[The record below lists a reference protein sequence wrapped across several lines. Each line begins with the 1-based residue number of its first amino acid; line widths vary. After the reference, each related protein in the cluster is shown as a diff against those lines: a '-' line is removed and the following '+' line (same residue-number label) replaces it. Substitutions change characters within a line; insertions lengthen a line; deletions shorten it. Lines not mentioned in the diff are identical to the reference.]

1 MLLDFVFFPPEINS
15 ALMYGGAGSG
25 PLLAAAAAWDGLAA
39 DMWASASSFDSV
51 VSGLAAN
58 GQWIG
63 PSSESMTQAAAP
75 YLQWLH
81 TAAAHASMSAVQAR
95 VAATSYESAFAATVP
110 PAAIAAN
117 RIQLMTL
124 IATNIL
130 GQNTAAIAM
139 TEFEYIQMW
148 LQDVLAMFG
157 YHAGAQSVMS
167 ALPSIGSAP
176 SSLAGLFTTPLST
189 LASQFTGAL
198 SSLGGQI
205 FGPGFS
211 SAVTAIQSA
220 LSQVGSIVTSAP
232 VSSLMSA
239 AQIGMYP
246 ASALMPPMM
255 ALSQGTAPVT
265 SLAGAT
271 SVAATGASQTV
282 GSTGP
287 AMRMMSGDGSW
298 GSSISAGLGRARLV
312 GAISVPPVWQG
323 STPAPIV
330 SSAMAGAGAS
340 GAAVEPAGT
349 TSGMPMP
356 ARAGAGHDKPAEMV
370 GRGGTS
376 QTHVVQ
382 TRPKVV
388 PRKGA

>member
-1 MLLDFVFFPPEINS
+1 MVLDFAFLPPEINS
-15 ALMYGGAGSG
+15 ALMYAGAGSG

-51 VSGLAAN
+51 VSGLASN
-58 GQWIG
+58 GQWTG

-117 RIQLMTL
+117 RIQLMVL

-130 GQNTAAIAM
+130 GQNTAAIAA
-139 TEFEYIQMW
+139 TEFEYIEMW
-148 LQDVLAMFG
+148 LQDVMAMFG
-157 YHAGAQSVMS
+157 YHAGAQSVMA
-167 ALPSIGSAP
+167 ALPSISSAP
-176 SSLAGLFTTPLST
+176 SSLAGLLTTPLST
-189 LASQFTGAL
+189 LASQFAGAL
-198 SSLGGQI
+198 SSVGGQI

-220 LSQVGSIVTSAP
+220 LTQVGSIVTSTP

-246 ASALMPPMM
+246 ATALPPMM
-255 ALSQGTAPVT
+255 ALAQGTAPVT

-271 SVAATGASQTV
+271 NMAATGASQTV
-282 GSTGP
+282 GSTAP

-298 GSSISAGLGRARLV
+298 GSSISASLGRARLV

-323 STPAPIV
+323 STPAPIAT
-330 SSAMAGAGAS
+330 SAMAGAGAS
-340 GAAVEPAGT
+340 GAVAEPVGSP
-349 TSGMPMP
+349 SGMPMP
-356 ARAGAGHDKPAEMV
+356 ARVAADHDKPAEMV
-370 GRGGTS
+370 GKAGTS
-376 QTHVVQ
+376 ATHVVQ
-382 TRPKVV
+382 SRPKVV

>member
-1 MLLDFVFFPPEINS
+1 MVLDFAFFPPEINS
-15 ALMYGGAGSG
+15 ALMYAGAGSG
-25 PLLAAAAAWDGLAA
+25 PLLAAAAAWDGLASE
-39 DMWASASSFDSV
+39 MWASASSFDSV

-58 GQWIG
+58 GQWTG
-63 PSSESMTQAAAP
+63 PSSDAMTKAAAP

-95 VAATSYESAFAATVP
+95 VAAMSYESAFAATVP

-157 YHAGAQSVMS
+157 YHAGAQSVIS
-167 ALPSIGSAP
+167 ALPSITAAP

-189 LASQFTGAL
+189 LVSQFAGAL
-198 SSLGGQI
+198 SSVGGQI

-220 LSQVGSIVTSAP
+220 LTQVGSIVSSAP

-246 ASALMPPMM
+246 ASALTAPMM
-255 ALSQGTAPVT
+255 ALGQGTAPVT

-271 SVAATGASQTV
+271 STAAAGAAQSV
-282 GSTGP
+282 GSTAP
-287 AMRMMSGDGSW
+287 AMRMMSGDASW
-298 GSSISAGLGRARLV
+298 GSSISASLGRARLV
-312 GAISVPPVWQG
+312 GAISVPPMWQG

-340 GAAVEPAGT
+340 GAAVEPAGS

-356 ARAGAGHDKPAEMV
+356 ARAGAGHDKPADMV
-370 GRGGTS
+370 GRAGTS
-376 QTHVVQ
+376 PHHVVQ
-382 TRPKVV
+382 SRPKVV

>member
-1 MLLDFVFFPPEINS
+1 MVLDFAFFPPEINS
-15 ALMYGGAGSG
+15 ALMYAGAGSG

-39 DMWASASSFDSV
+39 DMWASATSFDSV
-51 VSGLAAN
+51 VSGLTN
-58 GQWIG
+58 GQWTG
-63 PSSESMTQAAAP
+63 PSSESMAQAAAP

-130 GQNTAAIAM
+130 GQNTAAIAA

-148 LQDVLAMFG
+148 LQDIMAMFG

-167 ALPSIGSAP
+167 ALPSVTSAP
-176 SSLAGLFTTPLST
+176 SSLAGLFTTPLSG
-189 LASQFTGAL
+189 LASQFAGAL
-198 SSLGGQI
+198 SSVGGQI

-220 LSQVGSIVTSAP
+220 LTQVGSIVSSAP
-232 VSSLMSA
+232 VSSLMSV

-246 ASALMPPMM
+246 ASALTPMM
-255 ALSQGTAPVT
+255 AMAQGTTPVT
-265 SLAGAT
+265 GLASATNVAGAD
-271 SVAATGASQTV
+271 AAQTV
-282 GSTGP
+282 GSTAP

-298 GSSISAGLGRARLV
+298 GSSISASLGRARLV
-312 GAISVPPVWQG
+312 GAISVPSVWQG
-323 STPAPIV
+323 STPAPVV
-330 SSAMAGAGAS
+330 SAAMAGAGAP
-340 GAAVEPAGT
+340 GAVAEPVG
-349 TSGMPMP
+349 SPNGMPMP
-356 ARAGAGHDKPAEMV
+356 TRAGAETDKPAEML
-370 GRGGTS
+370 GRAGTS
-376 QTHVVQ
+376 PPHVVQ
-382 TRPKVV
+382 SRPKVV

>member
-1 MLLDFVFFPPEINS
+1 MVLDFAFLPPEINS

-51 VSGLAAN
+51 VSGLASN
-58 GQWIG
+58 GQWTG
-63 PSSESMTQAAAP
+63 PSAQAMAQAAGP

-81 TAAAHASMSAVQAR
+81 GAAAHASMSAMQAR
-95 VAATSYESAFAATVP
+95 VAAMSYEGAFAATVP

-117 RIQLMTL
+117 RVQLMTL

-130 GQNTAAIAM
+130 GQNTAAIAA
-139 TEFEYIQMW
+139 TEFEYIEMW
-148 LQDVLAMFG
+148 LQDVMAMFG

-167 ALPSIGSAP
+167 ALPTISSAP
-176 SSLAGLFTTPLST
+176 SSLAGLLTTPLSS
-189 LASQFTGAL
+189 LASQFAGAL
-198 SSLGGQI
+198 SSVGGQI

-220 LSQVGSIVTSAP
+220 LTQVGSIVSSAP
-232 VSSLMSA
+232 VSSLMSV

-246 ASALMPPMM
+246 ASALMPSMM
-255 ALSQGTAPVT
+255 VMAQGTAPVT

-271 SVAATGASQTV
+271 NMAGGAPSQYVSSTAPEMNV
-282 GSTGP
+282 LGSG
-287 AMRMMSGDGSW
+287 GGW
-298 GSSISAGLGRARLV
+298 GSNISASLGRARLV
-312 GAISVPPVWQG
+312 GAISVPSVWQG

-330 SSAMAGAGAS
+330 SSA
-340 GAAVEPAGT
+340 AAVPGAVGQPARPAT
-349 TSGMPMP
+349 GMPMP
-356 ARAGAGHDKPAEMV
+356 ARTGVGDDKPTGMV
-370 GRGGTS
+370 GRAGAS
-376 QTHVVQ
+376 PPHVVQ
-382 TRPKVV
+382 SRPKVV

>member
-1 MLLDFVFFPPEINS
+1 MVLNFAFLPPEINS

-51 VSGLAAN
+51 VSGLASN
-58 GQWIG
+58 GQWTG

-117 RIQLMTL
+117 RIQLMVL

-130 GQNTAAIAM
+130 GQNTAAIAA
-139 TEFEYIQMW
+139 TEFEYMEMW
-148 LQDVLAMFG
+148 LQDVMAMFG
-157 YHAGAQSVMS
+157 YHAGAQSVMA
-167 ALPSIGSAP
+167 ALPSITSAP

-189 LASQFTGAL
+189 LASQFAGAL
-198 SSLGGQI
+198 SSVGGQI

-220 LSQVGSIVTSAP
+220 LTQVGSIVTSTP

-246 ASALMPPMM
+246 ATTLPPMM
-255 ALSQGTAPVT
+255 ALAQGTAPVT

-271 SVAATGASQTV
+271 NMAATGASQTV
-282 GSTGP
+282 GSTAP

-298 GSSISAGLGRARLV
+298 GSSISASLGRARLV

-323 STPAPIV
+323 STPAPIAT
-330 SSAMAGAGAS
+330 SAMAGAGAS
-340 GAAVEPAGT
+340 GTVAEPVGS

-356 ARAGAGHDKPAEMV
+356 ARVAADRDKPAEMV
-370 GRGGTS
+370 GKAGTS
-376 QTHVVQ
+376 ATHVVQ
-382 TRPKVV
+382 SRPKVV

>member
-1 MLLDFVFFPPEINS
+1 MVLDFAFFPPEINS
-15 ALMYGGAGSG
+15 ALMYAGAGSG

-51 VSGLAAN
+51 VSGLASN
-58 GQWIG
+58 GQWTG
-63 PSSESMTQAAAP
+63 PSSESMAQAAAP

-117 RIQLMTL
+117 RVQLMTL

-157 YHAGAQSVMS
+157 YHAGAQGVMS
-167 ALPSIGSAP
+167 ALPSVSSAP

-220 LSQVGSIVTSAP
+220 LTQVGSIVTSAP

-246 ASALMPPMM
+246 ASALTPMM
-255 ALSQGTAPVT
+255 AMAQGSAQVT

-271 SVAATGASQTV
+271 NMAAASASQTV
-282 GSTGP
+282 GSTAP
-287 AMRMMSGDGSW
+287 AIGGMSGNGGW
-298 GSSISAGLGRARLV
+298 GSSISASLGRARLV
-312 GAISVPPVWQG
+312 GAISVPSVWQG

-330 SSAMAGAGAS
+330 SSAMAGAGATS
-340 GAAVEPAGT
+340 AVAEPAGT
-349 TSGMPMP
+349 TNGMPMP
-356 ARAGAGHDKPAEMV
+356 ARAATGHDKPAEMV
-370 GRGGTS
+370 GRAGTS

-382 TRPKVV
+382 SRPKVV

>member
-1 MLLDFVFFPPEINS
+1 MVLDFAFFPPEINS

-51 VSGLAAN
+51 VSGLASN
-58 GQWIG
+58 GQWTG

-95 VAATSYESAFAATVP
+95 VAAMSYESAFAATVP

-124 IATNIL
+124 IATNFL

-139 TEFEYIQMW
+139 TEFEYLQMW
-148 LQDVLAMFG
+148 LQDVMAMFG

-167 ALPSIGSAP
+167 ALPSITAAP

-189 LASQFTGAL
+189 LASQFAGAL
-198 SSLGGQI
+198 SSVGGQI

-211 SAVTAIQSA
+211 SAVTAIQTA
-220 LSQVGSIVTSAP
+220 LTQVGSIVTSAP
-232 VSSLMSA
+232 VSSLMSV

-246 ASALMPPMM
+246 ATALTAPMM
-255 ALSQGTAPVT
+255 ALTQGTAPVT

-271 SVAATGASQTV
+271 NMAATGAAQTV
-282 GSTGP
+282 GSTAP
-287 AMRMMSGDGSW
+287 AMRVMSGDGSW
-298 GSSISAGLGRARLV
+298 GSSISASLGRARLV

-330 SSAMAGAGAS
+330 SSAMVGAGTS
-340 GAAVEPAGT
+340 GAVAEPVGS
-349 TSGMPMP
+349 TSGVPMP
-356 ARAGAGHDKPAEMV
+356 ARAAAGHDKPAEMV
-370 GRGGTS
+370 GRAGTS
-376 QTHVVQ
+376 ATHVVQ
-382 TRPKVV
+382 SRPKVV

>member
-1 MLLDFVFFPPEINS
+1 MVLDFAFFPPEINS

-51 VSGLAAN
+51 VSGLASN
-58 GQWIG
+58 GQWTG
-63 PSSESMTQAAAP
+63 PSSESMAQAAAP

-81 TAAAHASMSAVQAR
+81 TAAAHASTSAVQAR
-95 VAATSYESAFAATVP
+95 VAAMSYESAFAATVP

-130 GQNTAAIAM
+130 GQNTAAIAA
-139 TEFEYIQMW
+139 TEFAYIEMW
-148 LQDVLAMFG
+148 LQDIMAMFG
-157 YHAGAQSVMS
+157 YHAGAQGVMS
-167 ALPSIGSAP
+167 ALPSISSAP
-176 SSLAGLFTTPLST
+176 SSLAGLLTTPLST
-189 LASQFTGAL
+189 LASQFAGAI
-198 SSLGGQI
+198 SSVGGQI

-220 LSQVGSIVTSAP
+220 LTQVGSIVTSAP
-232 VSSLMSA
+232 VSSLMSV

-246 ASALMPPMM
+246 ASALPM
-255 ALSQGTAPVT
+255 ALAQGTVPMT

-271 SVAATGASQTV
+271 EMSAAGPSQLV
-282 GSTGP
+282 NSAAPG
-287 AMRMMSGDGSW
+287 MRMMSGDGGLST
-298 GSSISAGLGRARLV
+298 SISASIGRARLV
-312 GAISVPPVWQG
+312 GTMSVPSVWQAAA
-323 STPAPIV
+323 TPAPMV
-330 SSAMAGAGAS
+330 GSAVAGAGAS
-340 GAAVEPAGT
+340 GVVAEPVGS

-356 ARAGAGHDKPAEMV
+356 ARAATGHDKPAEMV
-370 GRGGTS
+370 GKAGTS
-376 QTHVVQ
+376 QTHVQ
-382 TRPKVV
+382 TSRPKVV

>member
-1 MLLDFVFFPPEINS
+1 MVLDFAFLPPEINS
-15 ALMYGGAGSG
+15 ALMYAGAGSG
-25 PLLAAAAAWDGLAA
+25 PLLAAAAAWDGLAS

-51 VSGLAAN
+51 VSGLGSN
-58 GQWIG
+58 GQWTG
-63 PSSESMTQAAAP
+63 PSSESMAQAAGP

-81 TAAAHASMSAVQAR
+81 GAAAHASMSAMQAR
-95 VAATSYESAFAATVP
+95 VAAVSYEGAFAATVP

-117 RIQLMTL
+117 RVQLMTL

-130 GQNTAAIAM
+130 GQNTAAIAA
-139 TEFEYIQMW
+139 TEFEYIEMW
-148 LQDVLAMFG
+148 LQDVMAMFG
-157 YHAGAQSVMS
+157 YHAGAQSVIS
-167 ALPSIGSAP
+167 ALPSISSAP
-176 SSLAGLFTTPLST
+176 SSLAGLLTTPLSS
-189 LASQFTGAL
+189 LASQFAGAL
-198 SSLGGQI
+198 SSVGGQI

-220 LSQVGSIVTSAP
+220 LTQVGSIVSSAP
-232 VSSLMSA
+232 VSSLMSV

-255 ALSQGTAPVT
+255 ALTQGTAPVT

-271 SVAATGASQTV
+271 NVAGANASQYV
-282 GSTGP
+282 SSTAPSMNTLGN
-287 AMRMMSGDGSW
+287 GGGW

-330 SSAMAGAGAS
+330 SSAMS
-340 GAAVEPAGT
+340 GAAVPGAVTQPARPAG
-349 TSGMPMP
+349 GMPVP
-356 ARAGAGHDKPAEMV
+356 ARTGAGDDKPTGMVGRAGASPP
-370 GRGGTS
+370 
-376 QTHVVQ
+376 HVVQ
-382 TRPKVV
+382 SRPKVV

>member
-1 MLLDFVFFPPEINS
+1 MVLNFAFLPPEINS

-51 VSGLAAN
+51 VSGLASN
-58 GQWIG
+58 GQWTG

-117 RIQLMTL
+117 RIQLMVL

-130 GQNTAAIAM
+130 GQNTAAIAA
-139 TEFEYIQMW
+139 TEFEYMEMW
-148 LQDVLAMFG
+148 LQDVMAMFG
-157 YHAGAQSVMS
+157 YHAGAQSVMA
-167 ALPSIGSAP
+167 ALPSITSAP

-189 LASQFTGAL
+189 LASQFAGAL
-198 SSLGGQI
+198 SSVGGQI

-220 LSQVGSIVTSAP
+220 LTQVGSIVTSTP
-232 VSSLMSA
+232 VSSLMSV
-239 AQIGMYP
+239 AQIGVYP
-246 ASALMPPMM
+246 ATTLPPMM
-255 ALSQGTAPVT
+255 ALTQGAAPVT

-271 SVAATGASQTV
+271 NMAATGASQTV
-282 GSTGP
+282 GSTAP

-298 GSSISAGLGRARLV
+298 GSSISASLGRARLV

-323 STPAPIV
+323 STPAPIAT
-330 SSAMAGAGAS
+330 SAMAGAGAS
-340 GAAVEPAGT
+340 GAVAEPVGS

-356 ARAGAGHDKPAEMV
+356 ARVAADHDKPAEMV
-370 GRGGTS
+370 GKAGTS
-376 QTHVVQ
+376 ATHVVQ
-382 TRPKVV
+382 SRPKVV

>member
-1 MLLDFVFFPPEINS
+1 MVLDFAFLPPEINS
-15 ALMYGGAGSG
+15 ALMYAGAGSG

-51 VSGLAAN
+51 VSGLASN
-58 GQWIG
+58 GQWTG
-63 PSSESMTQAAAP
+63 PSSESMSQAAAP

-117 RIQLMTL
+117 RIQLMVL

-130 GQNTAAIAM
+130 GQNTAAIAA
-139 TEFEYIQMW
+139 TEFEYMEMW
-148 LQDVLAMFG
+148 LQDVMAMFG
-157 YHAGAQSVMS
+157 YHAGAQSVMA
-167 ALPSIGSAP
+167 ALPSISSAP
-176 SSLAGLFTTPLST
+176 SSLAGLLTTPLST
-189 LASQFTGAL
+189 LASQFAGAL
-198 SSLGGQI
+198 SSVGGQI

-220 LSQVGSIVTSAP
+220 LTQVGSIVTSAP
-232 VSSLMSA
+232 VSSLMSV
-239 AQIGMYP
+239 AQVGVYP
-246 ASALMPPMM
+246 ATALPPMM
-255 ALSQGTAPVT
+255 ALAQGTAPVT

-271 SVAATGASQTV
+271 NMTATGASQTV
-282 GSTGP
+282 GSTAP

-298 GSSISAGLGRARLV
+298 GSSISASLGRARLV

-340 GAAVEPAGT
+340 GAVAEPVGS

-356 ARAGAGHDKPAEMV
+356 ARAAADHDKPAEMV
-370 GRGGTS
+370 GRAGTS
-376 QTHVVQ
+376 ATHVVQ
-382 TRPKVV
+382 SRPKVV

>member
-1 MLLDFVFFPPEINS
+1 M
-15 ALMYGGAGSG
+15 A
-25 PLLAAAAAWDGLAA
+25 
-39 DMWASASSFDSV
+39 
-51 VSGLAAN
+51 
-58 GQWIG
+58 
-63 PSSESMTQAAAP
+63 QAAAP

-130 GQNTAAIAM
+130 GQNTAAIAA

-148 LQDVLAMFG
+148 LQDIMAMFG

-167 ALPSIGSAP
+167 ALPSVTSAP
-176 SSLAGLFTTPLST
+176 SSLAGLFTTPLSG
-189 LASQFTGAL
+189 LASQFAGAL
-198 SSLGGQI
+198 SSVGGQI

-220 LSQVGSIVTSAP
+220 LTQVGSIVSSAP
-232 VSSLMSA
+232 VSSLMSV

-255 ALSQGTAPVT
+255 AMAQGTTPVT
-265 SLAGAT
+265 GLASATNVAGAN
-271 SVAATGASQTV
+271 AAQTV
-282 GSTGP
+282 GSTAP

-298 GSSISAGLGRARLV
+298 GSSISASLGRARLV
-312 GAISVPPVWQG
+312 GAISVPSVWQG
-323 STPAPIV
+323 SMPAPVV
-330 SSAMAGAGAS
+330 SAAMAGAGAP
-340 GAAVEPAGT
+340 GAVAEPVG
-349 TSGMPMP
+349 SPNGMPMP
-356 ARAGAGHDKPAEMV
+356 TRAGAETDKPAEML
-370 GRGGTS
+370 GRAGTS
-376 QTHVVQ
+376 PPHVVQ
-382 TRPKVV
+382 SRPKVV

>member
-1 MLLDFVFFPPEINS
+1 MVLDFAFLPPEINS

-51 VSGLAAN
+51 VSGLASN
-58 GQWIG
+58 GQWTG

-117 RIQLMTL
+117 RIQLMVL

-130 GQNTAAIAM
+130 GQNTAAIAA
-139 TEFEYIQMW
+139 TEFEYMEMW
-148 LQDVLAMFG
+148 LQDVMAMFG
-157 YHAGAQSVMS
+157 YHAGAQSVMA
-167 ALPSIGSAP
+167 ALPSISSAP
-176 SSLAGLFTTPLST
+176 SSLAGLLTTPLST
-189 LASQFTGAL
+189 LAAQFTGAL
-198 SSLGGQI
+198 SSVGGQI

-220 LSQVGSIVTSAP
+220 LTQVGSIVTSAP
-232 VSSLMSA
+232 VSSLMSV
-239 AQIGMYP
+239 AQIGVYP
-246 ASALMPPMM
+246 ATALPPMM
-255 ALSQGTAPVT
+255 ALAQGTAPVT

-271 SVAATGASQTV
+271 NMAAPGASQTV
-282 GSTGP
+282 SSTAP

-298 GSSISAGLGRARLV
+298 GSSISASLGRARLV

-340 GAAVEPAGT
+340 GAVAEPVGS
-349 TSGMPMP
+349 TSGVPMP
-356 ARAGAGHDKPAEMV
+356 ARAAAGDDKPAEMV
-370 GRGGTS
+370 GRAGTS
-376 QTHVVQ
+376 ATHVVAS
-382 TRPKVV
+382 RPKVV

>member
-1 MLLDFVFFPPEINS
+1 MVLDFAFLPPEINS

-51 VSGLAAN
+51 VSGLASN
-58 GQWIG
+58 GQWTG
-63 PSSESMTQAAAP
+63 PSSESMAQAAAP

-117 RIQLMTL
+117 RIQLMVL

-130 GQNTAAIAM
+130 GQNTAAIAA
-139 TEFEYIQMW
+139 TEFEYMEMW
-148 LQDVLAMFG
+148 LQDVMAMFG
-157 YHAGAQSVMS
+157 YHAGAQSVMA
-167 ALPSIGSAP
+167 ALPSITSAP

-189 LASQFTGAL
+189 LASQFAGAL
-198 SSLGGQI
+198 SSVGGQI

-220 LSQVGSIVTSAP
+220 LTQVGSIVTSTP
-232 VSSLMSA
+232 VSSLMSV
-239 AQIGMYP
+239 AQIGVYP
-246 ASALMPPMM
+246 ATTLPPMM
-255 ALSQGTAPVT
+255 AMAQGTAPVT

-271 SVAATGASQTV
+271 NMAATGASQTV
-282 GSTGP
+282 GSTAP

-298 GSSISAGLGRARLV
+298 GSSISASLGRARLV

-323 STPAPIV
+323 STPAPIAT
-330 SSAMAGAGAS
+330 SAMAGAGAS
-340 GAAVEPAGT
+340 GAVAEPVGS

-356 ARAGAGHDKPAEMV
+356 ARVAADHDKPAEMV
-370 GRGGTS
+370 GKAGTS
-376 QTHVVQ
+376 ATHVVQ
-382 TRPKVV
+382 SRPKVV

>member
-1 MLLDFVFFPPEINS
+1 MVLDFAFFPPEINS

-51 VSGLAAN
+51 VSGLASN
-58 GQWIG
+58 GQWTG
-63 PSSESMTQAAAP
+63 PSSESMAQAAAP

-95 VAATSYESAFAATVP
+95 VAAMSYESAFAATVP

-130 GQNTAAIAM
+130 GQNTAAIAA
-139 TEFEYIQMW
+139 TEFAYIEMW
-148 LQDVLAMFG
+148 LQDIMAMFG

-167 ALPSIGSAP
+167 ALPSISSAP
-176 SSLAGLFTTPLST
+176 SSLAGLFTTPLSA
-189 LASQFTGAL
+189 LASQFAGAI
-198 SSLGGQI
+198 SSVGGQI

-220 LSQVGSIVTSAP
+220 LTQVGSIVTSAP
-232 VSSLMSA
+232 VSSLMSV

-246 ASALMPPMM
+246 ATALPPMM
-255 ALSQGTAPVT
+255 ALAQGTTPVT

-271 SVAATGASQTV
+271 NMAATGASQTV

-298 GSSISAGLGRARLV
+298 GSSISASIGRARLV
-312 GAISVPPVWQG
+312 GTMSVPSVWQAAA
-323 STPAPIV
+323 TPAPMV
-330 SSAMAGAGAS
+330 GSAAVGAGAS
-340 GAAVEPAGT
+340 GAVAEPVGS

-356 ARAGAGHDKPAEMV
+356 ARAATDHDKPAEMV
-370 GRGGTS
+370 GKAGTS
-376 QTHVVQ
+376 QTHVQ
-382 TRPKVV
+382 TSRPKVV

>member
-1 MLLDFVFFPPEINS
+1 MVLDFAFFPPEINS
-15 ALMYGGAGSG
+15 ALMYGGAGSA

-39 DMWASASSFDSV
+39 DMWASATSFDSV
-51 VSGLAAN
+51 ISGLTSA
-58 GQWIG
+58 QWTG
-63 PSSESMTQAAAP
+63 PSAESMAHAAAP

-95 VAATSYESAFAATVP
+95 VAASSYESAFTATVA

-148 LQDVLAMFG
+148 LQDVMAMFG
-157 YHAGAQSVMS
+157 YHAGAQSVMA
-167 ALPSIGSAP
+167 ALPSVTSAP
-176 SSLAGLFTTPLST
+176 SSLAGLLTTPLST
-189 LASQFTGAL
+189 LASQFAGAL
-198 SSLGGQI
+198 SSVGGQI

-220 LSQVGSIVTSAP
+220 LTQVGSIVSSAP

-246 ASALMPPMM
+246 ASALTPMM
-255 ALSQGTAPVT
+255 ALAQGATPAT
-265 SLAGAT
+265 SLASAT
-271 SVAATGASQTV
+271 NMVAADASQTV
-282 GSTGP
+282 GSTAP
-287 AMRMMSGDGSW
+287 TMRILSGDGSW
-298 GSSISAGLGRARLV
+298 GSSISASLGRARLV

-323 STPAPIV
+323 SAPAPFV
-330 SSAMAGAGAS
+330 SAAMAGTGTSGVVAEPVAS
-340 GAAVEPAGT
+340 

-356 ARAGAGHDKPAEMV
+356 TRAGAETDKPAEMV
-370 GRGGTS
+370 GRAGTS
-376 QTHVVQ
+376 PPHVVQ
-382 TRPKVV
+382 SRPKVV
-388 PRKGA
+388 PRGKGA